1 MLSTGVAITVLWK
14 VTGTNSAFM
23 ICSLSA
29 LLLTFYSHIGCSI
42 SLYTIIHY
50 TAVFVNI
57 LMFISYVQTKS
68 IISILLI
75 LTALLLLLNT
85 CIHEAERYQHY
96 RIFLEKSQ
104 TISKEIPFF
113 DSLNYVL
120 LKMEKCEL
128 KLNKKMTLQYKD
140 LERPWCN
147 PKNPIMTLSLPTQ
160 VASLYENKC
169 MRFAFYLAM
178 KKEKIEKF
186 QSSKEN
192 EVTDL
197 REICNHVFAVIETT
211 LGYRYPLSCSCDIN
225 ANTPREILPLI
236 IFLVVS
242 MISQDPKK
250 CFFNVSVVNGSLDDV
265 SLAFQL
271 YYLEEDSPSNLKN
284 KAKMKGANRQAY
296 DVWYEFIDTLMPK
309 LTSKINFQ
317 NSLIRL
323 VSNFLFQD
331 YKFNISILIYGSIFS
346 VLIFI
351 LIIYI
356 NMHFYCYL

>member
-14 VTGTNSAFM
+14 VTGTNSAFL

-120 LKMEKCEL
+120 SKMEKCEL

-169 MRFAFYLAM
+169 IQYNAIHFGKNKELELNKIIRNTFLAT
-178 KKEKIEKF
+178 K
-186 QSSKEN
+186 
-192 EVTDL
+192 
-197 REICNHVFAVIETT
+197 
-211 LGYRYPLSCSCDIN
+211 
-225 ANTPREILPLI
+225 
-236 IFLVVS
+236 VS
-242 MISQDPKK
+242 
-250 CFFNVSVVNGSLDDV
+250 FFN
-265 SLAFQL
+265 
-271 YYLEEDSPSNLKN
+271 E
-284 KAKMKGANRQAY
+284 
-296 DVWYEFIDTLMPK
+296 
-309 LTSKINFQ
+309 
-317 NSLIRL
+317 
-323 VSNFLFQD
+323 
-331 YKFNISILIYGSIFS
+331 IYS
-346 VLIFI
+346 
-351 LIIYI
+351 
-356 NMHFYCYL
+356 